1 MAHSTGGGGTR
12 SEFLESKGP
21 ARCPGRMRSQ
31 GASGGQ
37 GPGQEWTEGGA
48 QVGPG
53 GHLNETEF
61 LLPAGGGSLLRLL
74 PPALTPCPRPW
85 RGRGDVST
93 GPCPPGSRCRRW
105 SMASR
110 TSPAPSA
117 TAPLCASWPL
127 APAPEPSSC
136 ILSVLPAPTQGCP
149 GRARGLG
156 IGEIQE
162 GLPQLSIEKQV
173 ADDPSCSR
181 DVPNTLLGVSPECSK
196 WRPGM
201 GPTSKGSVD
210 WAQGSVQ
217 TRDGVALG

>member
-31 GASGGQ
+31 GASCGQ
-37 GPGQEWTEGGA
+37 GPGQKWTEGGA

-53 GHLNETEF
+53 GDLNETEF

-85 RGRGDVST
+85 RGSGDTST
-93 GPCPPGSRCRRW
+93 GPCLPGSRCRRW

-117 TAPLCASWPL
+117 TAPLCASWPS

-162 GLPQLSIEKQV
+162 GLP
-173 ADDPSCSR
+173 
-181 DVPNTLLGVSPECSK
+181 
-196 WRPGM
+196 
-201 GPTSKGSVD
+201 
-210 WAQGSVQ
+210 
-217 TRDGVALG
+217 